1 MSLITCPECK
11 NQVSDRAKSC
21 PHCGAPVEI
30 QAPHTVVSDPEPPGV
45 KVSDAVQEKK
55 SNGFGKVG
63 IIMSILSLFFST
75 CVIVDEIISFLI
87 SGYSNSGHSNSGNV
101 SFWIMMLFPLFV
113 LALVFSIIGLFKQ
126 PKKTAVI
133 GMILTGIAFIV
144 MVLSISFP
152 EILNHY
158 NLAY

>member
-63 IIMSILSLFFST
+63 IIMSILSLFFSM
-75 CVIVDEIISFLI
+75 CVMVGNIVSFLI
-87 SGYSNSGHSNSGNV
+87 SGYFSFSEV
-101 SFWIMMLFPLFV
+101 SLLIMLLFPLFV

>member
-1 MSLITCPECK
+1 MSLIICPECK

-30 QAPHTVVSDPEPPGV
+30 NEQAPHTVVSDSEPAGV

-63 IIMSILSLFFST
+63 IIMSILSLFFSM
-75 CVIVDEIISFLI
+75 CVMVNEIVSFLI
-87 SGYSNSGHSNSGNV
+87 SGYSNSSVVSL

-133 GMILTGIAFIV
+133 GMILIGIAFIV

-152 EILNHY
+152 GILNY
-158 NLAY
+158 CNLAY

>member
-63 IIMSILSLFFST
+63 IIMSILSLFFSM
-75 CVIVDEIISFLI
+75 CVMVGNIVSFLI
-87 SGYSNSGHSNSGNV
+87 SGYFSFSEV
-101 SFWIMMLFPLFV
+101 SLLIMLLFPLFV

-126 PKKTAVI
+126 PKKTAII

>member
-1 MSLITCPECK
+1 MALIKCYECGS
-11 NQVSDRAKSC
+11 QISDRATSC
-21 PHCGAPVEI
+21 PHCGAPVVDDNQI
-30 QAPHTVVSDPEPPGV
+30 SQPVAPQQEPV
-45 KVSDAVQEKK
+45 AVNVTNTVQEKK

-63 IIMSILSLFFST
+63 IIMSILSLFFSM
-75 CVIVDEIISFLI
+75 CVMVGNIVSFLI
-87 SGYSNSGHSNSGNV
+87 SGYFSFSEV
-101 SFWIMMLFPLFV
+101 SLLIMLLFPLFV

-152 EILNHY
+152 EIYKL
-158 NLAY
+158 L